1 MDYVL
6 GLTRRRAAHGNA
18 IIKTHSRVERE
29 RPMLRKTMIVLAA
42 VAALCGGLTDDAFA
56 LATGDTVETDLAMG
70 LDTLS
75 FLRRRRND
83 T

>member
-1 MDYVL
+1 
-6 GLTRRRAAHGNA
+6 
-18 IIKTHSRVERE
+18 
-29 RPMLRKTMIVLAA
+29 MLRKTMIVLAA